1 MNQKDGAGR
10 AEDSLADAIA
20 DLWQKI
26 DSEAAAAKNAETM
39 KSEALILEWAGKLAE
54 ILKGQRK

>member
-1 MNQKDGAGR
+1 MNQKDGARR
-10 AEDSLADAIA
+10 AEDDLADSIA
-20 DLWQKI
+20 SLWQKI